1 MGQTILHLSFPKIP
15 SGRIR
20 ALRENQGI
28 IRCDACHAP
37 FACRQGRP
45 PEEHMVC
52 GFVVIGAVPTLPQK
66 NDERS

>member
-1 MGQTILHLSFPKIP
+1 MPMARNLSFPKIP

-37 FACRQGRP
+37 FAWDVSRQP
-45 PEEHMVC
+45 VQ
-52 GFVVIGAVPTLPQK
+52 VAVPA
-66 NDERS
+66 